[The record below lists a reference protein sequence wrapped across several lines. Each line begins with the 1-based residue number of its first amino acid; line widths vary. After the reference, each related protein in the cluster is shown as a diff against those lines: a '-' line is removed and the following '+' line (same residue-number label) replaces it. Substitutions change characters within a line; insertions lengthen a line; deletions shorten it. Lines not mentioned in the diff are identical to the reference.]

1 MYRMKRIVGVFLL
14 VGILLPAEAQRLLN
28 LDSCRALA
36 IRNNKE
42 LNISKIKRDVA
53 INNRKAAHTKYLP
66 SIDATGTYTRTSK
79 EISILND
86 NQKTTL
92 QNMGTTVSTNM
103 ATDMTSMVTEM
114 VQSGLITAQQA
125 GSIGQLMST
134 AGSKFATALN
144 GVGQKIVDDFHTDT
158 RNFWMASIM
167 LTQPVYMGGKITA
180 YNNITKYSEKI
191 AANENEASLQ
201 STLMDI
207 DQAYWTV
214 VSLKHKKNLAES
226 YYDLVKKLDDDV
238 QKMIIEGVA
247 TRADGLSVSVKVNE
261 AEMSLTQVDDGLVL
275 SKMLLCQLCGLSI
288 NEQITLTDEDKDNLT
303 DMGGDTNPDVKIA
316 INNRPELK
324 MLNNA
329 LEINRQN
336 VKLVRSEY
344 LPSVVLLGGY
354 TVQNPNVFN
363 GFENKFSGIWNIG
376 VLLRVPVWHWME
388 GEYKVRAAKS
398 QTVIAN
404 IQLADA
410 REKIELQVN
419 QSSFK
424 VNEANK
430 KLAMANKNT
439 ERADENLRC
448 ATLGFKEGVIPTS
461 NVLEAQTAWFQAESQ
476 KIDAEID
483 VKLTQVYLKKAL
495 GVLQ

>member
-180 YNNITKYSEKI
+180 YNNITKYFEKI